1 MNRLAIMTIGV
12 ILISA
17 CTSAGAGVVSQAG
30 LSRVNV
36 SQVQYIQDKPKS
48 GAVSQRLKRAW
59 KNLAG
64 YTFDV
69 ACPMPI
75 PFSHGTCSETGKNR
89 EDARAKCSSKNPFCY
104 VTEARSR

>member
-1 MNRLAIMTIGV
+1 MNRLAIMTTGM

-48 GAVSQRLKRAW
+48 GAVSQRL
-59 KNLAG
+59 
-64 YTFDV
+64 
-69 ACPMPI
+69 
-75 PFSHGTCSETGKNR
+75 
-89 EDARAKCSSKNPFCY
+89 
-104 VTEARSR
+104 

>member
-1 MNRLAIMTIGV
+1 MVRDRIAKLTAPSFMNRLAIMTIGV

-48 GAVSQRLKRAW
+48 GAVSQRL
-59 KNLAG
+59 
-64 YTFDV
+64 
-69 ACPMPI
+69 
-75 PFSHGTCSETGKNR
+75 
-89 EDARAKCSSKNPFCY
+89 
-104 VTEARSR
+104 